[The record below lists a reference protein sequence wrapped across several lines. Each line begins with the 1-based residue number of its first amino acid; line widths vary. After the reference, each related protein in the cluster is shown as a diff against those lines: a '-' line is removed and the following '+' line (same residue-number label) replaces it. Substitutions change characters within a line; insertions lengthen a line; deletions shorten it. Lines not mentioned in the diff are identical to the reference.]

1 MRLRTMLV
9 PFVFAA
15 VAACGA
21 KTADTPTTG
30 TAEDEAA
37 IRADNA
43 AYGTA
48 WSARDTTAMFAM
60 MADDYTGV
68 APDGAYFADKAAA
81 MAGSRTEMA
90 AMPPGLTLTVNTSFV
105 KFLDASHAITG
116 GTWSVAGMPPGMPS
130 TGSWTGTVRKDSTG
144 SWKSLNSLAATF
156 IPPAPAMP
164 DSAAKP

>member
-9 PFVFAA
+9 PFMLAV

-43 AYGTA
+43 AYGTQ
-48 WSARDTTAMFAM
+48 WSAKDTTAMFAG

-68 APDGAYFADKAAA
+68 APDGSYFADKAAA
-81 MAGSRTEMA
+81 MAGTRTEMA
-90 AMPPGLTLTVNTSFV
+90 AMPGGMTLTVNTSFV
-105 KFLDASHAITG
+105 KFLSASLALTG

-144 SWKSLNSLAATF
+144 SWKSLNALAAVF
-156 IPPAPAMP
+156 IPPPAAMP
-164 DSAAKP
+164 DSAAK